1 MEPPVPEH
9 IQGLTKDEVLAAR
22 QQFGRNE
29 FEFKQS
35 NELWRMLQQLLGE
48 PMVILLLAASTL
60 YFITGKIADAIYL
73 AIAILIVAGISV
85 YQHRRSRLALEKL
98 KKYTQPLAKVIREG
112 KKIDVP
118 IADLVVGDYLV
129 VGEGDRVAADAQL
142 YYSSDL
148 EINESILTG
157 ESMTVAKDKNHDDP
171 TVYQGTHIATGM
183 AIAVITATGMH
194 TRLGKIG

>member
-1 MEPPVPEH
+1 MEHPIPEN
-9 IQGLTKDEVLAAR
+9 IQGLNDDEVMVAR
-22 QQFGRNE
+22 TQFGRNE
-29 FEFKQS
+29 FEFKRP
-35 NELWRMLQQLLGE
+35 NELWRLLQQLLGE

-118 IADLVVGDYLV
+118 IVDWVVGDFLV
-129 VGEGDRVAADAQL
+129 VGEGDRMAA
-142 YYSSDL
+142 
-148 EINESILTG
+148 NCF
-157 ESMTVAKDKNHDDP
+157 
-171 TVYQGTHIATGM
+171 
-183 AIAVITATGMH
+183 
-194 TRLGKIG
+194 R